1 MDMEQKPK
9 FDLVVTHRDPKSGMI
24 THTTPYIL
32 RRVGEVGSSEK
43 TDLWE
48 RPSGSGNLFDAEMN
62 PVGRW
67 VYEEQK
73 IKGKVVKVGHH
84 EPDAEHIAFVPPL
97 TADEKLRQEVAATQV
112 ELAETKRELAAIKA
126 EREKASTSAKV
137 ATKTKEPGV

>member
-1 MDMEQKPK
+1 MEMEQKPK

-84 EPDAEHIAFVPPL
+84 EPEAEHIVFVPPL
-97 TADEKLRQEVAATQV
+97 TEDQKLRHELSSKQV
-112 ELAETKRELAAIKA
+112 ELEETKRELAAIKA
-126 EREKASTSAKV
+126 EREKASAPAKV

>member
-1 MDMEQKPK
+1 MEMEQKPK

-84 EPDAEHIAFVPPL
+84 EPEAEHIVFVPPL
-97 TADEKLRQEVAATQV
+97 TEDQKLRHELSSKQV
-112 ELAETKRELAAIKA
+112 ELEETKRELAAIKA